1 LAVDGILLIRDI
13 ALIMVSALLFGYLA
27 SRLGQ
32 PPMIGYLLAGLA
44 IGPASRLVL
53 MPEEISLL
61 ANVGVTLLM
70 FMVGLE
76 FSTKRIKKIW
86 KVATFTSVCEICFMF
101 VIGVGIGLLV
111 RLSLIEALFLGTA
124 LGMTGT
130 IVCIKALSE
139 TGQLD
144 SSPGRIMIGI
154 LVIEDIV
161 AIGALSMLDS
171 YARTGQVELQTLVY
185 PVVGGIS
192 FLILMLMV
200 GKHFLPKIFAEVGK
214 TKSRE
219 LFILAIF
226 GVCMGIAAIAF
237 SFQISM
243 ILGAFIAGLMLSESE
258 YHLRI
263 SQQIE
268 SFKDIFLIIFFV
280 SVGLSVNPVFL
291 IPSSDMGLMAV
302 LITIGSVIGLVLV
315 ILLAKP
321 FINTVLVRLF
331 KYPSKT
337 ALFVGL
343 GMVNIGEFSFVI
355 MKVGYDAKLVSEHLY
370 AIVVLTA
377 LITMAGTAYMIKN
390 SGRFYKKA
398 SRSPTLRRVAG
409 RFPDVLSEELEDRK
423 PVAYKG
429 HVVILGAAGGI
440 SEHLIEFL
448 RIEKKEFVVVD
459 NDMGMVE
466 HLRELKTKVFYGDP
480 SNPVFMKKANVK
492 DAKVIV
498 ISLTSPFDTQ
508 LAAEHARALN
518 PGAYMAVRI
527 QIEDEEPV
535 IRKYANEVVLSHF
548 VAGRQLAKHA
558 LNAIGYS
565 DGDIEKRMS
574 DADVAVLNEFE
585 IPGYARAAEGPS

>member
-1 LAVDGILLIRDI
+1 MIRDI
-13 ALIMVSALLFGYLA
+13 ALVMVSALSFGYVA

-61 ANVGVTLLM
+61 ANLGVTLLM

-86 KVATFTSVCEICFMF
+86 DVSTFASLG
-101 VIGVGIGLLV
+101 GVGIMFGIGMGVGYVIGLT
-111 RLSLIEALFLGTA
+111 LIESIFLGTA
-124 LGMTGT
+124 LGMSST
-130 IVCIKALSE
+130 IVTIKALSE
-139 TGQLD
+139 TGQMD
-144 SSPGRIMIGI
+144 SLSGRIMVAI

-161 AIGALSMLDS
+161 AIGVLTVLDS
-171 YARTGQVELQTLVY
+171 YARTGAIDPQTLVY
-185 PVVGGIS
+185 PVIGGLS
-192 FLILMLMV
+192 FMLLMLIV
-200 GKHFLPKIFAEVGK
+200 GKHFLPRVFAEVGR

-219 LFILAIF
+219 LFMLAIF
-226 GVCMGIAAIAF
+226 GVCMGIAAISM
-237 SFQISM
+237 SFHISM

-258 YHLRI
+258 YHFRI

-291 IPSSDMGLMAV
+291 IPSADMGLIAV

-331 KYPSKT
+331 KYQSKT

-355 MKVGYDAKLVSEHLY
+355 MKVGFDAKVVSEHLY
-370 AIVVLTA
+370 AVVVLAA
-377 LITMAGTAYMIKN
+377 LITMAGTSYMVKN
-390 SGRFYKKA
+390 SGRFYQSA
-398 SRSPTLRRVAG
+398 SRSRVLCWLSSA
-409 RFPDVLSEELEDRK
+409 FPGAKNEETEDDE
-423 PVAYKG
+423 PVRYKD
-429 HVVILGAAGGI
+429 HVVVLGAAGGI

-459 NDMGMVE
+459 NDMSMVE
-466 HLRELKTKVFYGDP
+466 HLREMKAKVFAGDP
-480 SNPVFMKKANVK
+480 SNPIYMEKANVRC
-492 DAKVIV
+492 AKVIV
-498 ISLTSPFDTQ
+498 ISLTNPFDTQ

-518 PGAYMAVRI
+518 PSAYMAVRI
-527 QIEDEEPV
+527 HLEDEDPV
-535 IRKYANEVVLSHF
+535 IRKYANEVVLSHL
-548 VAGRQLAKHA
+548 VASKKLAKHA
-558 LNAIGYS
+558 LGALGYS
-565 DGDIEKRMS
+565 SEEVEKRMR
-574 DADVAVLNEFE
+574 DADAAVLNEFE
-585 IPGYARAAEGPS
+585 IPGYARAAEGSS